1 MQIAGVI
8 VASLTPMDAN
18 GQTLDLA
25 AAQRLAEFLVGQR
38 VGGLFVNGTT
48 GEGPLL
54 STEERKQHAE
64 AVIAA
69 VGGRIPVIV
78 QVGALTTAES
88 IDLARHA
95 QTAGA
100 DAIACITPFFFGYS
114 ERELEACYRQLA
126 RAVPALDVYLY
137 SIPSRAGNA
146 ISPALAERLSSEAN
160 VVGIKDSS
168 GSIAQLLELLAIPD
182 FVVLPGADLLAIPAL
197 EAGAAGMVSGPA
209 GIFPEPYVALW
220 EAWQARDYAAV
231 VAWQQVI
238 RIISRAVQHG
248 ARIDLLKALAD
259 LRLSGVGSV
268 RAPLSRPNS
277 DELSA
282 LRTKLHTLL
291 AATPLAS
298 TGYQWLA

>member
-1 MQIAGVI
+1 MRIAGVI
-8 VASLTPMDAN
+8 VANLTPMDAT
-18 GQTLDLA
+18 GQALDLA

-54 STEERKQHAE
+54 STDERKRHAE

-78 QVGALTTAES
+78 HVGAITTAES
-88 IDLARHA
+88 IDLAQHA
-95 QTAGA
+95 QAAGA
-100 DAIACITPFFFGYS
+100 DAIACVTPYFFGYS
-114 ERELEACYRQLA
+114 ERELEAFYRRLA
-126 RAVPALDVYLY
+126 QAVPALDVYLY

-146 ISPALAERLSSEAN
+146 ISPALAERLSNEAN
-160 VVGIKDSS
+160 IVGIKDSS
-168 GSIAQLLELLAIPD
+168 GSIGHLLELLAIPNL
-182 FVVLPGADLLAIPAL
+182 VVLPGADLLAIPAL

-231 VAWQQVI
+231 IAWQQVI

-259 LRLSGVGSV
+259 LRLPGTGSV
-268 RAPLSRPNS
+268 RAPLSRPDD
-277 DELSA
+277 DELRA
-282 LRTKLHTLL
+282 LRAKLYTLL
-291 AATPLAS
+291 ATTPLPKPS
-298 TGYQWLA
+298 YEWLS